1 MAILKAV
8 SVSSLGHKHA
18 NLSGIIKYVLKDE
31 KTEEKLVYG
40 QCLDVPTA
48 YKQMIETK
56 ETWHKEG
63 GVEYFHLI
71 QSFPPNENITPE
83 QALEQAKKFLEG
95 TEKFWGHEILVAVH
109 KDREHIH
116 SHFIINSVNF
126 ATGKKFHLSKKE
138 LEELKQLQ
146 NNINIRD
153 GFLPA
158 PEKYK
163 GMDNKP
169 RTEKVI
175 NDKDTYQLV
184 DKAEKGQ
191 KESYILNCAL
201 SLLNAKQKATSKNEL
216 IAMMKES
223 GFYTEW
229 SDSKKHI
236 TFTDIKRKEQG
247 EKKCK
252 IRLQTLAN
260 YYPEFAYTNTKETL
274 ENELSSNSERI
285 RKERLEFEYSNIR
298 DTNRTIDAEREEL
311 TNRKIKNA
319 NRRAEIRNSRAEQSN
334 RRGQKTSSKE
344 RGASRS
350 RERKEQSASRENE
363 GYSR

>member
-8 SVSSLGHKHA
+8 SVSALGHKHA
-18 NLSGIIKYVLKDE
+18 NLSGIIKYVLKEE

-40 QCLDVPTA
+40 QCLDVPIA

-56 ETWHKEG
+56 QTWHKEG
-63 GVEYFHLI
+63 GCEYFHLI

-95 TEKFWGHEILVAVH
+95 TEKFWGYEVLVAVH
-109 KDREHIH
+109 RDREHIH

-126 ATGKKFHLSKKE
+126 ATGKKFHLSKNE

-146 NNINIRD
+146 NKINIRD

-163 GMDNKP
+163 GKDNKP
-169 RTEKVI
+169 RTEKVS
-175 NDKDTYQLV
+175 NDKYTYQLL

-191 KESYILNCAL
+191 KESYIFNCAL
-201 SLLNAKQKATSKNEL
+201 ALLNAKQKATSKNEL
-216 IAMMKES
+216 ISIMKDK

-229 SDSKKHI
+229 SDNKKHI

-252 IRLQTLAN
+252 IRLQTLAD
-260 YYPEFAYTNTKETL
+260 YYPEFANINTKEL
-274 ENELSSNSERI
+274 LQNELNANFERI
-285 RKERLEFEYSNIR
+285 RREISNLSE
-298 DTNRTIDAEREEL
+298 TNRAI
-311 TNRKIKNA
+311 NA
-319 NRRAEIRNSRAEQSN
+319 NRETISNRRIDIANARAEQSN
-334 RRGQKTSSKE
+334 RGVQNTSSKE
-344 RGASRS
+344 RR
-350 RERKEQSASRENE
+350 RTDTRKNKEQTNTRDYG

>member
-8 SVSSLGHKHA
+8 SVSALGHKHA
-18 NLSGIIKYVLKDE
+18 NLSGIIKYVLKEE

-40 QCLDVPTA
+40 QCLNVPTA
-48 YKQMIETK
+48 YNEMIETK
-56 ETWHKEG
+56 KTWHKESG
-63 GVEYFHLI
+63 CEYFHLI

-109 KDREHIH
+109 RDREHIH

-126 ATGKKFHLSKKE
+126 ATGKKFHLSKNE

-146 NNINIRD
+146 NKINIRD

-163 GMDNKP
+163 GKDNKP
-169 RTEKVI
+169 RTEKVS
-175 NDKDTYQLV
+175 NDKDTYQLL
-184 DKAEKGQ
+184 DKAEQGQ
-191 KESYILNCAL
+191 KESYIFNCAL
-201 SLLNAKQKATSKNEL
+201 ALLNAKQKATSKNEL
-216 IAMMKES
+216 ISIMKDK

-229 SDSKKHI
+229 SDNKKHI

-252 IRLQTLAN
+252 IRLQTLAD
-260 YYPEFAYTNTKETL
+260 YYPEFANINTKEL
-274 ENELSSNSERI
+274 LQNELNANFERI
-285 RKERLEFEYSNIR
+285 RRELSKLS
-298 DTNRTIDAEREEL
+298 DTNRAINAEREA
-311 TNRKIKNA
+311 IS
-319 NRRAEIRNSRAEQSN
+319 NRRIEINNARAEQSN
-334 RRGQKTSSKE
+334 RGVQNTSSKE
-344 RGASRS
+344 RSRTDT
-350 RERKEQSASRENE
+350 RKNKEQTNTRSYG